1 MNAGTPGG
9 AGSLVVEL
17 ATGTAIVNGTRIE
30 MPRREFDLLAAL
42 AARPGETFSSQEL
55 VQQVWPDD
63 PVATDQDL
71 RTLLYRLRKRIGDHD
86 RSQRIVANRP
96 AFGYLID
103 LSPNAVEVVRLAF
116 APDDADTSVIVLDEQ
131 DVAETEPSEIAAP
144 TDSDQTVHEDTGNE
158 AQLVSSKSPRRA
170 GIRVTPVVIAA
181 LVAAGLL
188 AGSWQLGYFLSQ
200 RREAAP
206 QANARPPAHEPED
219 SGDATRRSKPDGNQ
233 SRSSKKGEAP
243 RQSSEQ
249 SSQGSLSVGDSTS
262 PVTEDQDSGSSTRE
276 GTGQGEDPREPLQ
289 PDAVLYHLFD
299 PRSGDHF
306 MTTRLSSAQAKE
318 ADGYDLSTEG
328 RVFSSQV
335 KGTVAISLD
344 GDRAFV
350 YRDLQSAPR
359 NTSVTALYRLETE
372 GDFFYTA
379 SSSVANQAQAQ
390 GWARSTA
397 GYVAT

>member
-86 RSQRIVANRP
+86 RGHRIVANRP

-103 LSPNAVEVVRLAF
+103 LSPNVVEVVRLAL
-116 APDDADTSVIVLDEQ
+116 APEDADTSVIVLDEQ
-131 DVAETEPSEIAAP
+131 DVAETELSEIAAP
-144 TDSDQTVHEDTGNE
+144 ADTDQTVHEDTGSE
-158 AQLVSSKSPRRA
+158 AQLVSPKSPRRA

-200 RREAAP
+200 RRGAAP
-206 QANARPPAHEPED
+206 QAIARPPAQDP
-219 SGDATRRSKPDGNQ
+219 GDATRPSKSDGNQ
-233 SRSSKKGEAP
+233 ARSSKKGEAP
-243 RQSSEQ
+243 RQSSER
-249 SSQGSLSVGDSTS
+249 SSQGGLSVGDSTS
-262 PVTEDQDSGSSTRE
+262 PVTEDQDSAGST
-276 GTGQGEDPREPLQ
+276 GTGQGQDPREPQQ

-359 NTSVTALYRLETE
+359 DTSVTALYSLETA

-379 SSSVANQAQAQ
+379 SSSVANQAQSQ

-397 GYVAT
+397 GYVAR